1 MVTRAQRRLTSLI
14 ETNSLPLCQTV
25 NAIIVVVEV
34 IVAAVIIIA
43 INVVTANRGFTS
55 ETVASATL
63 L

>member
-1 MVTRAQRRLTSLI
+1 
-14 ETNSLPLCQTV
+14 
-25 NAIIVVVEV
+25 VVVEV